1 MREDLVQG
9 QVLCN
14 LANTAATIS
23 NRCVGVKD
31 WWSASPALRL
41 PWISC
46 RTAGKLWQPLQ
57 VPINH
62 LKRAERT
69 VLKAREL
76 SCLLANTRRQ
86 ACFKSCLAK
95 DLKRKPK
102 KCAARVHCIIYLG
115 YMRCLEQMKQELIK
129 ILMQNNVEQFH
140 LCQDQ
145 ILLRVGR
152 IENQKKCKRSEMT
165 NLQINS
171 SWGRLSQSIQSSH
184 SHHNC
189 QYCHCECS
197 D

>member
-14 LANTAATIS
+14 LANTAAT
-23 NRCVGVKD
+23 G
-31 WWSASPALRL
+31 ASVRKIGEA
-41 PWISC
+41 
-46 RTAGKLWQPLQ
+46 PLQ
-57 VPINH
+57 HCGYPGYPVEQLASYGSHGKFLSIWNAH
-62 LKRAERT
+62 SAQMFT

-95 DLKRKPK
+95 DLKRKSK
-102 KCAARVHCIIYLG
+102 KCAARVHCFIYLG

-171 SWGRLSQSIQSSH
+171 SRGRLSQSIQSSH